1 MNLFL
6 TLLLSLC
13 LFVNAHVSH
22 LHPYS
27 VKNHKILKKHTEE
40 FCIQKRQFHSL
51 RIDVTYCFEIP
62 MSLPFNQSHF
72 LRIPRNN
79 EKYFH
84 EHNLL
89 AVAKDYTVYYLGDEK
104 DDSKKAMFL
113 KELYGKN
120 VTALK

>member
-6 TLLLSLC
+6 TFFLTLC
-13 LFVNAHVSH
+13 TFVSAHVSH

-27 VKNHKILKKHTEE
+27 IKNHKILKTHTEE
-40 FCIQKRQFHSL
+40 FCMKRRNFHGFS
-51 RIDVTYCFEIP
+51 IAMTCCFEIP

-72 LRIPRNN
+72 LRISRNN

-89 AVAKDYTVYYLGDEK
+89 AVAKDYTVYYLGDEE

-113 KELYGKN
+113 KELYVKN
-120 VTALK
+120 ITGSK